1 MAYLPAGSMCN
12 YILMW
17 LTPQRMVPTYSLF
30 THLVKSVI
38 KYYNVCDSEKP
49 ITKVKPGNWVCNLK
63 IVCHSY
69 VVEAKH

>member
-1 MAYLPAGSMCN
+1 MVDSSKNGSN
-12 YILMW
+12 IFFIYG
-17 LTPQRMVPTYSLF
+17 

-63 IVCHSY
+63 IVCQSY